1 MASITSIISIF
12 VLLLATYC
20 HSAPI
25 ETEFQ
30 FSTVENEL
38 TSVTPKPIKVAIEF
52 NTVPN
57 THSKRLEGHSIEQ
70 FTTERSIPEKHNSNK
85 RTLLDEFTTVSSFT
99 VPTAHKRSDDDS
111 SEEFTTV
118 SSFTVPMTHKRSDD
132 DSSEEFTTVSSFTVP
147 MTHKRSDDDSSEEF
161 TTELSHVDSKRGS
174 DEVDGE
180 STSEVTVG
188 DVNDK
193 RSVEVQNE
201 EDSEEA
207 KRSIDEWT
215 TEKAEM
221 IDGKQKRTEEH
232 TFPNEFFTTVESS
245 TDFNNRV
252 VRLLEHEP
260 VDLELTTIPE
270 SSSFETLAHTTGLL
284 KQRHVPVPETETPK
298 GERTDTKYI
307 SITENVGTGETRD
320 TEYFRANDLSTFNQT
335 AHEQYSSSFNDES
348 ILLLFLLAAL
358 LFCIIFVASFIAFN
372 QMKKNFQRQSP
383 INEMEAELDKQY
395 DQHES

>member
-1 MASITSIISIF
+1 MASTTSIISIF

-38 TSVTPKPIKVAIEF
+38 TSVKPKPIKVAIEF
-52 NTVPN
+52 GTVPT
-57 THSKRLEGHSIEQ
+57 THAKRLEGQSIEQ
-70 FTTERSIPEKHNSNK
+70 FTTERSIPEEHNSNK
-85 RTLLDEFTTVSSFT
+85 RTLLHEFTTVPSLT
-99 VPTAHKRSDDDS
+99 VPTVHKRSDDQS
-111 SEEFTTV
+111 SKQFTTERSVPQEHNSNKRTLLHEFTTV
-118 SSFTVPMTHKRSDD
+118 PSLTVPLVHERAYD
-132 DSSEEFTTVSSFTVP
+132 DS
-147 MTHKRSDDDSSEEF
+147 DEEF
-161 TTELSHVDSKRGS
+161 TTEHSHVDSKRGS
-174 DEVDGE
+174 DEVVGE
-180 STSEVTVG
+180 SISEVTNG
-188 DVNDK
+188 DVVNKRTVEDQIPDDSGDDDK
-193 RSVEVQNE
+193 RSVG
-201 EDSEEA
+201 
-207 KRSIDEWT
+207 EWT
-215 TEKAEM
+215 TEKTEL
-221 IDGKQKRTEEH
+221 IDGKQKRTKEH
-232 TFPNEFFTTVESS
+232 IVSNELFVTEESS

-252 VRLLEHEP
+252 VRLMEHEP

-284 KQRHVPVPETETPK
+284 KRHHVPVPETEESK

-320 TEYFRANDLSTFNQT
+320 TEYFHANDLSTFNQT

-348 ILLLFLLAAL
+348 IVLLFLLAAL

-372 QMKKNFQRQSP
+372 QMKKNLQRQSP